1 MSTER
6 RPIRFGVAAPQAA
19 RSWEEGSGP
28 ILAPDTDDDVR
39 LEKVDDLAWT
49 WEIGEVESG
58 RIEFRDAGPER
69 GAAEIEV
76 TRTDGSAGHRAGS
89 IVDRLADELTGPGMD
104 PPVVARDPHQGQ
116 PPEASTDPDQP
127 L

>member
-6 RPIRFGVAAPQAA
+6 RPIRFGLPARDAA
-19 RSWEEGSGP
+19 RLWEQGASS
-28 ILAPDTDDDVR
+28 ILATDGDAVH
-39 LEKVDDLAWT
+39 LEKLDDLTWT
-49 WEIGEVESG
+49 WTIGEVESG
-58 RIEFRDAGPER
+58 RIGFRDSGPER

-76 TRTDGSAGHRAGS
+76 TRTDGSAGPRTGS
-89 IVDRLADELTGPGMD
+89 IVDRLAGELAGRGLD
-104 PPVVARDPHQGQ
+104 PPVVARDPHQGE

>member
-6 RPIRFGVAAPQAA
+6 RPIRLGLAAPDAA

-28 ILAPDTDDDVR
+28 ILDPDKEDDVR
-39 LEKVDDLAWT
+39 LEKVGDLAWT

-58 RIEFRDAGPER
+58 RIEFRDAGPEQA
-69 GAAEIEV
+69 AAEIEV
-76 TRTDGSAGHRAGS
+76 SRPDGSAGNRAGS
-89 IVDRLADELTGPGMD
+89 IVDRLADELSGPGLD
-104 PPVVARDPHQGQ
+104 PPVVARDPHQGE

>member
-6 RPIRFGVAAPQAA
+6 RAIRFGLPVRDAA
-19 RSWEEGSGP
+19 RRWEEGAAS
-28 ILAPDTDDDVR
+28 ILVTDGDAVR
-39 LEKVDDLAWT
+39 LEKVDDLTWAWT
-49 WEIGEVESG
+49 IGEVESG
-58 RIEFRDAGPER
+58 RIGFRDSGPEQ

-76 TRTDGSAGHRAGS
+76 SRTDGSAGRRAGS
-89 IVDRLADELTGPGMD
+89 IVDRLADELSGQGMD
-104 PPVVARDPHQGQ
+104 PPVVARDPRQGE